1 MRAIYGHPGWF
12 AIVVVLSAPMKSAY
26 KVAEIR
32 LCTNCRYT
40 TSQACPENEA
50 DFRATLSPS

>member
-32 LCTNCRYT
+32 L
-40 TSQACPENEA
+40 
-50 DFRATLSPS
+50 